1 MVFSFVI
8 LSSMHT
14 LPLLFLG
21 GRPAPGPLSAA
32 ARPNARRHAALLLQL
47 SKVRNTYRAPRRD
60 LP

>member
-14 LPLLFLG
+14 LPLLFPG

-32 ARPNARRHAALLLQL
+32 ARPNARCHAALLLQL
-47 SKVRNTYRAPRRD
+47 PKVRNAYRSPCRD